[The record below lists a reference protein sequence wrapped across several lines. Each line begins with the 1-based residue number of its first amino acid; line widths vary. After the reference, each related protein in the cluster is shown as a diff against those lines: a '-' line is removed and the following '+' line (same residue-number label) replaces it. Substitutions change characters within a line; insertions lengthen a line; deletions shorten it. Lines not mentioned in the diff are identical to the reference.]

1 MSTPALVALITGVF
15 IIGMIWLRTRM
26 HYVQRGRGPLRLERV
41 GWVYFAAA
49 AAVLLLG
56 WYVAPALGRRS
67 GSPLLDNPTAT
78 RVIWYLATY
87 YVFILVHRLLQS
99 RQVAVFKPVERL

>member
-1 MSTPALVALITGVF
+1 MSTQALVALITGVF

-41 GWVYFAAA
+41 GWLYFVAA
-49 AAVLLLG
+49 AAVLLVG
-56 WYVAPALGRRS
+56 WFVAPVLGRRS
-67 GSPLLDNPTAT
+67 GSPLFVNPTAT
-78 RVIWYLATY
+78 RVLWYLATY

-99 RQVAVFKPVERL
+99 RHVAVFATVE

>member
-1 MSTPALVALITGVF
+1 MSTQALVALITGVF

-26 HYVQRGRGPLRLERV
+26 HYVQRGRGALRLERA

-49 AAVLLLG
+49 AAVLLVG
-56 WYVAPALGRRS
+56 WFAAPALGRWS
-67 GSPLLDNPTAT
+67 GSPLLGNPTAT
-78 RVIWYLATY
+78 RVLWYLATY

-99 RQVAVFKPVERL
+99 RHVAVFTPTGV